1 MKEPSGLCRTDGK
14 RPDGLTLVPWQS
26 GKALTWDVTVATTLA
41 ESYVTSSA
49 NASGAAAEMAATKK
63 TEKYADLQA
72 THIFQ
77 PIALETLG
85 PINTSAVEFL
95 CELGRRICA
104 VSAEA
109 KETSFLFQRLSITQ
123 QRFNS
128 VLLHNAFIQ
137 PDDPD
142 L

>member
-14 RPDGLTLVPWQS
+14 RPDGLTLVPWQN
-26 GKALTWDVTVATTLA
+26 GKAPTWDVTVATTLA
-41 ESYVTSSA
+41 ESYMASSA

-63 TEKYADLQA
+63 TEKYADIQA
-72 THIFQ
+72 SHIFQ
-77 PIALETLG
+77 PITLETLG

-95 CELGRRICA
+95 CELGRRIGA
-104 VSAEA
+104 VSGEA

-128 VLLHNAFIQ
+128 V
-137 PDDPD
+137 
-142 L
+142 